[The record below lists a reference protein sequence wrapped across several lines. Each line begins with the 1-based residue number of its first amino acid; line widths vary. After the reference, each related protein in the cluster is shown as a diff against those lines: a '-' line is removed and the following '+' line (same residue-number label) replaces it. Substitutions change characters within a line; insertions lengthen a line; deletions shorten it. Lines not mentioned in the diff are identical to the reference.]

1 MSTRSNFDFSD
12 KMQWIEREVS
22 PCTPEEQRKATRLL
36 QRFDC
41 LDLAPM
47 LGLEVTVAE
56 SSSDSKLPV

>member
-12 KMQWIEREVS
+12 KMQWIEREV
-22 PCTPEEQRKATRLL
+22 PDPTPAEERAVARIL

-47 LGLEVTVAE
+47 LGLEVTNAE
-56 SSSDSKLPV
+56 SSNDSKLPI